1 LVWIRV
7 LDGYVVPTALHY
19 LCHERNHHAGAI
31 DIESLIAELRP
42 SLAASSKIPKYISL
56 AACSAFIEHVEHLQF
71 IFSEPGSMRIR
82 LELNDKAPLLDISTK
97 EGTEP
102 IRSAKETSPS
112 QKRNGLLSVVARHEQ
127 GPANDS
133 KGETL

>member
-7 LDGYVVPTALHY
+7 LDGYVVPTAPQH

-31 DIESLIAELRP
+31 DIERLIAELRP
-42 SLAASSKIPKYISL
+42 TLAASSKIPKYISL
-56 AACSAFIEHVEHLQF
+56 AACSAFIKHVEHLQF

-82 LELNDKAPLLDISTK
+82 LELNDKAALLEISRI
-97 EGTEP
+97 EEMEL

-112 QKRNGLLSVVARHEQ
+112 QKRNGLLSIVDKARTR
-127 GPANDS
+127 AS
-133 KGETL
+133 KRF